1 MRSAPTTTTS
11 SSMSILLLF
20 VAIVGSGLFSIFYY
34 NPNANAQENETNTDP
49 NVVKGAITSI
59 QDDNPD
65 DNTEW
70 IVHGVYRMENLN
82 SSTSPTFNASFYM
95 IKTDGNASH
104 THEVYNFVLAG
115 GEPVSNGN
123 YTVFNGTSTV
133 TMMEGPIS
141 DVPTTITFMGDSSVS
156 ILFDPS
162 KTNNHFGNTPI
173 YGTQHLHCVE
183 SPQYC
188 E

>member
-1 MRSAPTTTTS
+1 MRSTTTS
-11 SSMSILLLF
+11 SVAILLLF
-20 VAIVGSGLFSIFYY
+20 VAIVGSGLFSVFY
-34 NPNANAQENETNTDP
+34 NPYAMAQENVTNTDP
-49 NVVKGAITSI
+49 NILKGAIASI

-70 IVHGVYRMENLN
+70 IAHGVYRMENLN

-104 THEVYNFVLAG
+104 THDVYDFVLAG
-115 GEPVSNGN
+115 APVSNGN
-123 YTVFNGTSTV
+123 NTVFNGTSTV

-141 DVPTTITFMGDSSVS
+141 DVPTTITFMGDSAVS

>member
-1 MRSAPTTTTS
+1 MKSSTTTS
-11 SSMSILLLF
+11 VTILLLF
-20 VAIVGSGLFSIFYY
+20 VAIVGNGLFSIFSY
-34 NPNANAQENETNTDP
+34 NPYANAQENKTNTDP
-49 NVVKGAITSI
+49 NILKGAIASI

-70 IVHGVYRMENLN
+70 IAHGLYRMENL
-82 SSTSPTFNASFYM
+82 SSPSPTFNASFYM

-104 THEVYNFVLAG
+104 KHEVIDFVLTGA
-115 GEPVSNGN
+115 PISNGN
-123 YTVFNGTSTV
+123 NTIFNGTSTV

-141 DVPTTITFMGDSSVS
+141 DVPTTITIMDDSAVS

-173 YGTQHLHCVE
+173 YGSQHLNCVE
-183 SPQYC
+183 SPRFC

>member
-1 MRSAPTTTTS
+1 MNNKTTS
-11 SSMSILLLF
+11 IMILF
-20 VAIVGSGLFSIFYY
+20 VAIIGVGSSVFDSY
-34 NPNANAQENETNTDP
+34 ANAQNETNTDP
-49 NVVKGAITSI
+49 NVLKGSITSI

-70 IVHGVYRMENLN
+70 IVGGVYRMENLN
-82 SSTSPTFNASFYM
+82 STSPTFNASFYM

-104 THEVYNFVLAG
+104 AHDVYDFVLA

-123 YTVFNGTSTV
+123 YTIFDGTSTV
-133 TMMEGPIS
+133 TMREGPVTE
-141 DVPTTITFMGDSSVS
+141 VPTTITLLGDTGVS
-156 ILFDPS
+156 ILFDPA
-162 KTNNHFGNTPI
+162 KTNNHFGNSPI
-173 YGTQHLHCVE
+173 YGTQNLVCVE

>member
-1 MRSAPTTTTS
+1 MNNKTTS
-11 SSMSILLLF
+11 IMILF
-20 VAIVGSGLFSIFYY
+20 VAIIGVGCSFFDSY
-34 NPNANAQENETNTDP
+34 ANAQNETNTDP
-49 NVVKGAITSI
+49 NVLKGSITSI

-70 IVHGVYRMENLN
+70 ILGGVYRMENLN
-82 SSTSPTFNASFYM
+82 STSPTFNASFYM

-104 THEVYNFVLAG
+104 THDVNDFVLA

-123 YTVFNGTSTV
+123 YTIFDGTSTV
-133 TMMEGPIS
+133 TMREGPVTE
-141 DVPTTITFMGDSSVS
+141 VPTTITLLGDTGVS
-156 ILFDPS
+156 ILFDLA
-162 KTNNHFGNTPI
+162 KTNNHFGNSPI
-173 YGTQHLHCVE
+173 YGTQNLVCVE

>member
-1 MRSAPTTTTS
+1 MNNTTV
-11 SSMSILLLF
+11 SIMILF
-20 VAIVGSGLFSIFYY
+20 VAVIGAGFSLFDSY
-34 NPNANAQENETNTDP
+34 ANAQNETNTDP
-49 NVVKGAITSI
+49 NVLKGSITSI

-70 IVHGVYRMENLN
+70 IVGGVYRMENLN
-82 SSTSPTFNASFYM
+82 STSPTFNASFYM

-104 THEVYNFVLAG
+104 THNVYDFVLV
-115 GEPVSNGN
+115 GESTSNGN

-133 TMMEGPIS
+133 TMREGPVTE
-141 DVPTTITFMGDSSVS
+141 VPTTITLLGDTGVS
-156 ILFDPS
+156 ILFDPA
-162 KTNNHFGNTPI
+162 KTNNHFGNSPI
-173 YGTQHLHCVE
+173 YGTQNLVCVE

>member
-1 MRSAPTTTTS
+1 MNNTTP
-11 SSMSILLLF
+11 SIMILF
-20 VAIVGSGLFSIFYY
+20 VAIVGVGISLFDSY
-34 NPNANAQENETNTDP
+34 ANAQNETNNDP
-49 NVVKGAITSI
+49 NVLKGSITSI

-70 IVHGVYRMENLN
+70 ILGGVYRMENLN
-82 SSTSPTFNASFYM
+82 STSPTFNASFHM
-95 IKTDGNASH
+95 VQTDGNASH
-104 THEVYNFVLAG
+104 THDVYDFVLA

-123 YTVFNGTSTV
+123 YTIFNGTSTV
-133 TMMEGPIS
+133 TMREGPVTE
-141 DVPTTITFMGDSSVS
+141 VPTTITLLGDSAVS

-162 KTNNHFGNTPI
+162 KTNNHFGDSAV
-173 YGTQHLHCVE
+173 YGTQNLVCVE